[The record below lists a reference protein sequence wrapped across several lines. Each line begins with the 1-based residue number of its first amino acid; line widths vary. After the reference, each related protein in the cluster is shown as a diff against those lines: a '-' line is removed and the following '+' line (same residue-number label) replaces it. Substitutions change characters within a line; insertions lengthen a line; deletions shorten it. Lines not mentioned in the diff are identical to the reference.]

1 MCVPSMQSVV
11 PSNHADCRTSC
22 GQCSSFD
29 RIFCNRHST
38 RLLPTCSATERV
50 AFPFFYVVFPHQISL
65 AVGARQCRRSVSA
78 QFFESLPSPNIVS
91 AARLQWPLFTGQ
103 AVTVL
108 TSVKCAGRSA
118 ARYVASCPAG
128 QKNPETAQQSD
139 VHNFLAWLDPVDDRD
154 LAACCTTA
162 SFSFFVTLR
171 DVRSSQ

>member
-1 MCVPSMQSVV
+1 MLIVGRRAGSARASI
-11 PSNHADCRTSC
+11 AY
-22 GQCSSFD
+22 
-29 RIFCNRHST
+29 
-38 RLLPTCSATERV
+38 SATATPHGYCRP
-50 AFPFFYVVFPHQISL
+50 ALRLSGCTCDNVVFPHQISL

-162 SFSFFVTLR
+162 SPSFFVTLR